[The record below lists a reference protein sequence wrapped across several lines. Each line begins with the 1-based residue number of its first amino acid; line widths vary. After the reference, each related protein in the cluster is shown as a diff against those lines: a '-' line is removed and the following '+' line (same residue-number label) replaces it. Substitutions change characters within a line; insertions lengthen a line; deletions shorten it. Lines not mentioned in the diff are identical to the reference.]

1 MKDDVVKRGQILSY
15 FYQIELN
22 QFNNIIRTSKWKKN
36 LSRIQK
42 RFEPVSIKS
51 DSFPTVDDPESRP
64 RYYRL
69 VEPTSLPSGSM
80 CRLIRLRTG
89 IVQNGIMGHDQD
101 QAAESRQDAHL
112 PMELLSYHPSVAPT
126 KIFHRE
132 MNDKHNYPGYR
143 RISSVTN
150 PAFLVSKTPW

>member
-1 MKDDVVKRGQILSY
+1 MFRTNRQ
-15 FYQIELN
+15 FPLN
-22 QFNNIIRTSKWKKN
+22 RTVFRQLMIQN
-36 LSRIQK
+36 L
-42 RFEPVSIKS
+42 
-51 DSFPTVDDPESRP
+51 DPDITI
-64 RYYRL
+64 

-80 CRLIRLRTG
+80 CRLIRLRTR

-112 PMELLSYHPSVAPT
+112 PMELLSYHPSVAST

-143 RISSVTN
+143 RISSLRTQLSLFRKHHTVTQPRIHN
-150 PAFLVSKTPW
+150 SEFYFNHWLIMIKSFELPTKLL